1 MQILLNKFRNEE
13 LIPGQSN
20 PVSDEVSNVRKLIYK
35 CPVYVKTPLH
45 DCKVLAKSLGVK
57 SLYIKDERPRMGL
70 GSFKALGA
78 TYAIAKEAA
87 KSALINESP
96 NKALIGKTFITAS
109 AGNHGLSLAAGARIF
124 GASAVVYLSETVPK
138 KFAEK
143 LREKG
148 AEVVIEGED
157 YEASMKAA
165 SKRAA
170 QESWNLLS
178 DSTWEGYS
186 AGYDVMEGY
195 LMMPQEAFE
204 EIPTSPTHIF
214 LQAGVGGL
222 AAAVTASARSNWGSD
237 PKIVIV
243 EPSEA
248 PAIMESI
255 KARKP
260 VYADG
265 KVSIMGRLDCKEP
278 SHLALYCLAKEADF
292 FMTLTDREVLES
304 IEVLENYGLSTS
316 ASGGAGFA
324 GLHRALISSECEL
337 NSDSRV
343 LLFLSEGKADD

>member
-1 MQILLNKFRNEE
+1 MEILVNKIRNQG
-13 LIPGQSN
+13 ICSSQTA
-20 PVSDEVSNVRKLIYK
+20 PVSNEVEKVRKLIQK
-35 CPVYVKTPLH
+35 CPVYSKTPLH
-45 DCKVLAKSLGVK
+45 NCKTLADQLGIKSLH
-57 SLYIKDERPRMGL
+57 IKDERPRMGL

-87 KSALINESP
+87 KSSLISENPE
-96 NKALIGKTFITAS
+96 KTLVGQTFITAS
-109 AGNHGLSLAAGARIF
+109 AGNHGISLAAGARIF
-124 GASAVVYLSETVPK
+124 GANAVVYLSETVPK
-138 KFAEK
+138 KFAKK

-148 AEVVIEGED
+148 AQVVIEGFD

-165 SKRAA
+165 AKRAK
-170 QESWNLLS
+170 QEKWTLLS
-178 DSTWEGYS
+178 DSTWKDYD

-204 EIPTSPTHIF
+204 EIPKPPTHIF

-222 AAAVTASARSNWGSD
+222 AAAVTASARSNYGSQ
-237 PKIVIV
+237 PKIIIV

-255 KARKP
+255 KAREP

-292 FMTLTDREVLES
+292 FITLTDGEVLES
-304 IEVLENYGLSTS
+304 IKILEKYELSTS

-324 GLHRALISSECEL
+324 GLTCSLMSNEFGL

-343 LLFLSEGKADD
+343 LLFLSEGVADD